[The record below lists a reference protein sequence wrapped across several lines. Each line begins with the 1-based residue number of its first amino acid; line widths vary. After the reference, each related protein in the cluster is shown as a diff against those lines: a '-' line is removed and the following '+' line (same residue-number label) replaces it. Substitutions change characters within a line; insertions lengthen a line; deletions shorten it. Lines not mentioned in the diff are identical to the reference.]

1 MSETSD
7 LINTVAKSTISGKAS
22 MLHAFD
28 ITLTTAELK
37 FIMFACAANYS
48 QRAIQ
53 HLELV

>member
-37 FIMFACAANYS
+37 FIMFACAG
-48 QRAIQ
+48 
-53 HLELV
+53 ELQPGEQSNI